1 MKKAIALFIFLCL
14 ILSLTLNSSAESFSW
29 YVNRNNENKQPKLDK
44 NLSFIEKYNAFYV
57 NKTYNDNNPE
67 KRIYLTF
74 DAGYENGNIES
85 ILNTLKEENVKAT
98 FFILENLIIKNPELV
113 LRMKNEGHLICNHTS
128 THINIAKETN
138 KEKIKSELENLEN
151 LFFNLTS
158 ETMPKYFRPPEG
170 SFDEESLK
178 YINNLGYKTI
188 FWSFAYADWDN
199 NNQMSEEKAKEK
211 IFKNIHNGEI
221 MLLHPTSKTNALIL
235 KDIIQELKS
244 QGFCFGTVNEF

>member
-1 MKKAIALFIFLCL
+1 MTI
-14 ILSLTLNSSAESFSW
+14 
-29 YVNRNNENKQPKLDK
+29 
-44 NLSFIEKYNAFYV
+44 
-57 NKTYNDNNPE
+57 
-67 KRIYLTF
+67 
-74 DAGYENGNIES
+74 
-85 ILNTLKEENVKAT
+85 
-98 FFILENLIIKNPELV
+98 
-113 LRMKNEGHLICNHTS
+113 
-128 THINIAKETN
+128 
-138 KEKIKSELENLEN
+138 SELLDSFFGTNFS
-151 LFFNLTS
+151 FFNLTS

-199 NNQMSEEKAKEK
+199 NNQLSEEKAKEK